1 MAAHELLADLIAA
14 GFDLTAQRG
23 RLEVA
28 PASRLTDPQRA
39 AVRAHKSELLALVVD
54 RVASEVHASR
64 VARLVRWGWDRK
76 DAAEVARRLALRDS
90 TDDSRVAC
98 SECAH
103 YRPSRCGNHRAAGL
117 WAADVGRD
125 LAVLLQHCPGFSAGV
140 TDHPSANTQR
150 PAPSLTAAGR
160 HPPLNPPPGDRNA

>member
-1 MAAHELLADLIAA
+1 MAAHELLADLIAT

-39 AVRAHKSELLALVVD
+39 AVRALKSELLALVVD
-54 RVASEVHASR
+54 RVASEVQASR
-64 VARLVRWGWDRK
+64 VTRLVRWGWDRK
-76 DAAEVARRLALRDS
+76 DAADVARRLALRDS

-98 SECAH
+98 VECRH

-117 WAADVGRD
+117 WAADVGRA
-125 LAVLLQHCPGFSAGV
+125 LAALLQYCPAFMPLAYQPVAATGRNNEEA
-140 TDHPSANTQR
+140 
-150 PAPSLTAAGR
+150 AP
-160 HPPLNPPPGDRNA
+160 